1 MKKYR
6 KYWWIF
12 LAIVLLAL
20 LAGAYYYWNWYQY
33 NEIPVVTQSANQGRD
48 TNAEKSKPGT
58 TNFLL
63 MGSDARGDEA
73 SRADV
78 IMVISADFATKKVSV
93 ISVPRDTRVNL
104 PGVGLTKINHANSLG
119 EAKGGVHEG
128 TLATAQ
134 AVSDL
139 LSIDINYYAKIDF
152 EGFKSL
158 VDVLG
163 GVDVDLPYDVNDDV
177 QQIYLTKGTHHLNGD
192 EALRLARARFGLP
205 NGDLDRQRNQ
215 YLIMTA
221 LGEEALAKENISKL
235 PNLIKVGME
244 QIQDTNIKE
253 SEALG
258 MGLALTGTT
267 MDDVKYYQLPGHP
280 LRAVDPLVGAEVYY
294 FEPDQTGIDQIMRE
308 IEQG

>member
-1 MKKYR
+1 MK

-12 LAIVLLAL
+12 LGIVLVVI
-20 LAGAYYYWNWYQY
+20 LAGGYYYWNWHQF
-33 NEIPVVTQSANQGRD
+33 NEVPVVTQSTSQGNVNGD
-48 TNAEKSKPGT
+48 KTDGKPKTGT

-78 IMVISADFATKKVSV
+78 IMVISADFDTKKISV
-93 ISVPRDTRVNL
+93 ISIPRDTRVNL
-104 PGVGLTKINHANSLG
+104 PEVGLTKINHANSLG
-119 EAKGGVHEG
+119 EAEGGVHEG
-128 TLATAQ
+128 TVATAQ

-158 VDVLG
+158 VDALG

-177 QQIYLTKGTHHLNGD
+177 QQIYLTEGTHHLNGD

-221 LGEEALAKENISKL
+221 LGEEALDKDNISKL
-235 PNLIKVGME
+235 PNLIKVGKE
-244 QIQDTNIKE
+244 QLQDTNIKD

-267 MDDVKYYQLPGHP
+267 MDNVKYYQLPGHP

-294 FEPDQTGIDQIMRE
+294 FEPDQAGIEQIMRE